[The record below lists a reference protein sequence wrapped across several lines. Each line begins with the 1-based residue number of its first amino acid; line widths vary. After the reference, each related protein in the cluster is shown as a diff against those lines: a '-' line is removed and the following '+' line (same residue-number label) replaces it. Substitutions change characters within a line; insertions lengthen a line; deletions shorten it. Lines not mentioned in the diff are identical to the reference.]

1 MAECHE
7 NCFKD
12 NLVKSLDSFKNI
24 IASHRAVLTFQSSH
38 VDSDDSMLRK
48 PSRRCWIPDAHYL
61 ENGLPTVEN
70 DRGKNKAKYVFSK
83 HKYFTLCFHLQNWRL
98 NKGHHVREART
109 LSITDCSSA
118 IYKYLYYIIVTSLY
132 HKNIIFIN
140 RNEISTFYRGSLKK
154 VPVCALFR

>member
-1 MAECHE
+1 M
-7 NCFKD
+7 
-12 NLVKSLDSFKNI
+12 
-24 IASHRAVLTFQSSH
+24 LTFKSSH
-38 VDSDDSMLRK
+38 GDSDNSMLK
-48 PSRRCWIPDAHYL
+48 KSSRRCWIPDAHYL

-70 DRGKNKAKYVFSK
+70 NRGKNKAKYVFFK

-98 NKGHHVREART
+98 NIGHHVREARP

-118 IYKYLYYIIVTSLY
+118 IYKYLYYIIVTPLY

-140 RNEISTFYRGSLKK
+140 TYEISTFYRGSLKK

>member
-98 NKGHHVREART
+98 NIGHHVREART
-109 LSITDCSSA
+109 LSITVVQPFTN
-118 IYKYLYYIIVTSLY
+118 IYII
-132 HKNIIFIN
+132 
-140 RNEISTFYRGSLKK
+140 
-154 VPVCALFR
+154 